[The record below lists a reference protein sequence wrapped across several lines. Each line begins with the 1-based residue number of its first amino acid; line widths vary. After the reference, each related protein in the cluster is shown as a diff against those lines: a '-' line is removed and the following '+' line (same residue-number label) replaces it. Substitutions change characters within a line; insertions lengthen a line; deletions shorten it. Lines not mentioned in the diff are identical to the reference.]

1 MSVLY
6 LIADF
11 RVNQIN
17 PIDIFEIVD
26 EGKTGKGKT
35 ILIFTERSISYY

>member
-11 RVNQIN
+11 KANQIN
-17 PIDIFEIVD
+17 PIEIFKIVD
-26 EGKTGKGKT
+26 EDKAGKGKT